1 MQSYK
6 KRNPW
11 LQPSVNNLLM
21 TEDLMLTSTQRLPSS
36 VTPLHLEGGEG
47 ELGMHGPMLAQE
59 ELHSRR
65 ELLQK
70 EGAILKR
77 HQNQEKNVG
86 KNLEEGELH
95 DDEEPPSQG
104 HQRKRTYEQR
114 TKKMRKHS
122 SGGSSSSS

>member
-1 MQSYK
+1 MGEPSSSWQTFNFHDDEGSAQGMQALRQLLAK
-6 KRNPW
+6 LQEAQANPR

-47 ELGMHGPMLAQE
+47 ELGMHGPMPAQE
-59 ELHSRR
+59 KLHSRQ

-86 KNLEEGELH
+86 KNLEEG
-95 DDEEPPSQG
+95 
-104 HQRKRTYEQR
+104 
-114 TKKMRKHS
+114 
-122 SGGSSSSS
+122 